1 MIEDK
6 GSCKIMNLAESGR
19 VENRFHQTNR
29 DFAGRKLI
37 LIWFKAQQAVLGQS
51 VLDDFVVA
59 L

>member
-1 MIEDK
+1 V
-6 GSCKIMNLAESGR
+6 NLAESGR
-19 VENRFHQTNR
+19 VRNRLHLPKR

-37 LIWFKAQQAVLGQS
+37 LIWFKARQAVFGQS

>member
-1 MIEDK
+1 
-6 GSCKIMNLAESGR
+6 MNLAESGK